1 MKAFAVVAALVALVL
16 AAPAAASERHPTLAE
31 LEGQLMCP
39 ICEGETLAQSD
50 TAAAQQ
56 IKAEI
61 RARIAAGDTRSEI
74 KRALVAEWGKRILA
88 APPRQGFDLLAWAL
102 PLVGVLGGAAV
113 LGLLAWRWTRVREP
127 EPAPQRWSLNGHP
140 LSPEE
145 ERRLDEELARF
156 DG

>member
-1 MKAFAVVAALVALVL
+1 MRLLLLAVVALAL
-16 AAPAAASERHPTLAE
+16 AAPALASERHPTLGE

-39 ICEGETLAQSD
+39 ICAGETLAQSD
-50 TAAAQQ
+50 APAAQR
-56 IKAEI
+56 IKAYI
-61 RARIAAGDTRSEI
+61 QQRIAAGDTRSEI
-74 KRALVAEWGKRILA
+74 KRKLVEQWGKRILA
-88 APPRQGFDLLAWAL
+88 APPRHGFDLLAWAL
-102 PLVGVLGGAAV
+102 PLVGLLGGAGV

-140 LSPEE
+140 LDPDE